1 MGQTK
6 GRRRRLELEPLE
18 ERAVP
23 ASGLYVTSRSG
34 VLSVTG
40 TDYSDTIV
48 LRQTRAGVTLD
59 VGTEHRVYTGI
70 SRIDVHGRGGNDK
83 IYVDTRAV
91 AGTSIRPVS
100 AYVDGGDGNDT
111 IITGEGNDTVVGGNG
126 ADLIS
131 TNGGYDRIEGGYG
144 PDSLYGGNGGDVIL
158 GGEGDDLVSG
168 GKGDDYVDG
177 EGGNDW
183 VYGGENNDTV
193 LGGNGN
199 DYTDGGAGSDL
210 MYGENGD
217 DWVVAGAGNDT
228 LFGGAGNDK
237 LDGGPG
243 VDSFNGGT
251 GFDMYRNEIDDLI
264 AQFDRSDVKD
274 IKQGEAGTCVLL
286 ASIVA
291 VTNSGVDLAQ
301 RIQQVGTNQ
310 FSVPLYRPGTGWIR
324 QTVYFDG
331 IWSDNDPMLAAPGD
345 AWVLI
350 YQRAYLQEMGVRWT
364 NTNTDDWAKLYGTKY
379 QRADS
384 ALMALT
390 GRADWTGNTAMG
402 YTTADL
408 IDLQHATAAR
418 RPTIVLT
425 QGDGAARYGL
435 IDGHAYAVL
444 GVRSD
449 GRGGWQVTLR
459 NPWGI
464 DGPVQQ
470 GADDGIVSVSW
481 QVFQATTQGFTVA

>member
-1 MGQTK
+1 MGQTN

-18 ERAVP
+18 DRALL
-23 ASGLYVTSRSG
+23 ASGLYVTSRG
-34 VLSVTG
+34 GILSVTG
-40 TDYSDTIV
+40 SEASDTIV

-59 VGTEHRVYTGI
+59 VGTEHRVYQSVT
-70 SRIDVHGRGGNDK
+70 RVDVAGRGGNDK
-83 IYVDTRAV
+83 IYVDTRAIT
-91 AGTSIRPVS
+91 GTGIRPVS
-100 AYVDGGDGNDT
+100 SYVDGGDGNDT
-111 IITGEGNDTVVGGNG
+111 IITGEGNDTVVGSNG
-126 ADLIS
+126 SDLIS
-131 TNGGYDRIEGGYG
+131 TTGGSDRLDGGYG
-144 PDSLYGGNGGDVIL
+144 ADSLYGGAAADVIF

-168 GKGDDYVDG
+168 GAGTDYVDG
-177 EGGNDW
+177 DGGNDW
-183 VYGGENNDTV
+183 VYGGDNNDTV
-193 LGGNGN
+193 LGGTGN
-199 DYTDGGAGSDL
+199 DYTDGGAGSDML
-210 MYGENGD
+210 YAENGD
-217 DWVVAGAGNDT
+217 DWVVAGAGNDS
-228 LFGGAGNDK
+228 LYGGAGNDK

-243 VDSFNGGT
+243 ADAFAGGT

-264 AQFDRSDVKD
+264 AQFDKSDVKD
-274 IKQGEAGTCVLL
+274 VKQGEAGTCVLL

-301 RIQQVGTNQ
+301 RIQQVGVNQ
-310 FSVPLYRPGTGWIR
+310 YSVPLYRPGVGWVR

-364 NTNTDDWAKLYGTKY
+364 DTRTDDWGRLYGTKY

-402 YTTADL
+402 YTSSNFVE
-408 IDLQHATAAR
+408 LQQATAAR
-418 RPTIVLT
+418 RATIVLT
-425 QGDGAARYGL
+425 QGDGPSRYGL
-435 IDGHAYAVL
+435 IDGHAYAVM

-449 GRGGWQVTLR
+449 GRGGWNVILR

-464 DGPVQQ
+464 DGPVPQ
-470 GADDGIVSVSW
+470 GVDDGIIAVSW
-481 QVFQATTQGFTVA
+481 QVFQATTQGYTIA

>member
-1 MGQTK
+1 MGQTN

-18 ERAVP
+18 ERALL
-23 ASGLYVTSRSG
+23 ASGLYVTSRG
-34 VLSVTG
+34 GILSVTG
-40 TDYSDTIV
+40 TDGPDTIV
-48 LRQTRAGVTLD
+48 LRQTKAGVTLD
-59 VGTEHRVYTGI
+59 VGTEHRVYTGVSQI
-70 SRIDVHGRGGNDK
+70 NVFGRGGDDK
-83 IYVDTRAV
+83 IYVDTRAI
-91 AGTSIRPVS
+91 AGTGIRPVN

-111 IITGEGNDTVVGGNG
+111 IITGDGNDTVIGGNG

-131 TNGGYDRIEGGYG
+131 TQGGNDRIDGGAG
-144 PDSLYGGNGGDVIL
+144 PDSLYGGAGNDVIL
-158 GGEGDDLVSG
+158 GGDGDDLVSG
-168 GKGDDYVDG
+168 GTGDDYVDG

-183 VYGGENNDTV
+183 VYGGEGNDTV
-193 LGGNGN
+193 LGGAGN
-199 DYTDGGAGSDL
+199 DYCDGGAGAD
-210 MYGENGD
+210 MVYGEDGD
-217 DWVVAGAGNDT
+217 DWVVGGAGNDS

-243 VDSFNGGT
+243 VDTFNGGT

-264 AQFDRSDVKD
+264 AQFDKSDVKD
-274 IKQGEAGTCVLL
+274 VKQGEAGTCVLL

-310 FSVPLYRPGTGWIR
+310 YSVPLYRPGTGWIR

-364 NTNTDDWAKLYGTKY
+364 DPKTDEWGRLYGTKY

-384 ALMALT
+384 ALTALT

-402 YTTADL
+402 YTSADL
-408 IDLQHATAAR
+408 VTLQQATAAK

-425 QGDGAARYGL
+425 QGDGASQYGL

-449 GRGGWQVTLR
+449 GRGGWQVVLR

-470 GADDGIVSVSW
+470 GADDGIISVSW